1 VSTRPTAGR
10 VAVLGLALALG
21 GAWQA
26 VLILV
31 FLAAALY
38 ADEIA
43 AVAVKAFRA
52 ALKEVRERARQHRE
66 LNQRRLELETAQARQ
81 AQAVTGPTPCAHWQA
96 VPVSGVGGDV
106 VAWLC
111 PACDAQLPADF
122 GVLGTGR

>member
-1 VSTRPTAGR
+1 MSARPSGFR
-10 VAVLGLALALG
+10 VAMMGAALALG

-26 VLILV
+26 LLILV

-43 AVAVKAFRA
+43 AVAVNALRTV
-52 ALKEVRERARQHRE
+52 LKEVRERVRQHRE
-66 LNQRRLELETAQARQ
+66 LNRQRLALEAAQARQ
-81 AQAVTGPTPCAHWQA
+81 GVAGSAPCAHWQA
-96 VPVSGVGGDV
+96 MPVPGIGGDV

-111 PACDAQLPADF
+111 PACDAQLPANF